1 MNNFTLFSHLEVHSI
16 KPNNAIHSIQFSASP
31 LLNIRNNPIGN
42 LGQYTM
48 RYLCVI
54 HLFNMITDV
63 SISHSK
69 TIHTNYFVCKT
80 IGQNGLSFLVYIW
93 FKTTLAVL
101 WCGYFITTVPN
112 FNRLLYFPITFVAFC
127 SFLIFFMC

>member
-69 TIHTNYFVCKT
+69 TIHTNSFVCKT
-80 IGQNGLSFLVYIW
+80 IGQNGLSFLDYIW
-93 FKTTLAVL
+93 LKTTLSVL
-101 WCGYFITTVPN
+101 CSGYFSTTVPT
-112 FNRLLYFPITFVAFC
+112 FTRLLSSPIALVA
-127 SFLIFFMC
+127 L

>member
-69 TIHTNYFVCKT
+69 TIQTNYFVCKT
-80 IGQNGLSFLVYIW
+80 IGQNGLSFLDYIW
-93 FKTTLAVL
+93 LRTPWAVL
-101 WCGYFITTVPN
+101 WCGYFTTTVPT
-112 FNRLLYFPITFVAFC
+112 FTRLLSFPIALVA
-127 SFLIFFMC
+127 L